1 MADHE
6 NHPPEQDKPDKK
18 LRLDLSEAMPHG
30 FDEDDDDIIELK
42 DEVNSLSK
50 QPEISQKS
58 HADIDDE
65 IEASELPAVENIID
79 LDALEDDDSDPENVI
94 RLSDDLAFQEE
105 DEEADEI
112 LPIESEPV
120 LKADNHDEVAEVTEF
135 DDILSE
141 DTSEMMTL
149 SEISE
154 VLDTEEEEDDDD
166 EFLELIDVEEDD
178 ENEQEEIEDII
189 QFDGSDDDVEDAE
202 LKDFINDSLDEE
214 IQINEDFEKELA
226 STLGVEAREEI
237 NLAEQAA
244 TEEDF
249 DFSMDSS
256 EISKKIEQLETIFSD
271 DIDEETELDED
282 AEIDEGAELYGEAEI
297 DEGAEL
303 YEEAEIDEGAELYG
317 EAEIDEGAGL
327 YGEAEPDI
335 EVEPDEVAV
344 EIPEPEF
351 DDSQDDLYEIK
362 TEDAEI
368 SDDEIED
375 VAVSGGESIDVPLVV
390 AGGTTLNASQDQMEK
405 IIEEIIERKFSGKI
419 ESKIIQ
425 IIEKAVTKEIERLK
439 KILLEDDRDEDL
451 L

>member
-303 YEEAEIDEGAELYG
+303 YG

-390 AGGTTLNASQDQMEK
+390 GGGTTLNASQDQMEK

>member
-271 DIDEETELDED
+271 DIDEETELDE
-282 AEIDEGAELYGEAEI
+282 EAEI

>member
-1 MADHE
+1 MADNE

-42 DEVNSLSK
+42 DEVKPLPK
-50 QPEISQKS
+50 QPEIDQES
-58 HADIDDE
+58 HADVDDE
-65 IEASELPAVENIID
+65 IETSELPAVENIID

-94 RLSDDLAFQEE
+94 RLSDDLAFEEE

-120 LKADNHDEVAEVTEF
+120 LKADDHDEVVEVTEF

-141 DTSEMMTL
+141 DTGEMMTL

-154 VLDTEEEEDDDD
+154 VLDTEEKEEDED

-178 ENEQEEIEDII
+178 ENELEEIEDII
-189 QFDGSDDDVEDAE
+189 QFDGSDDNIEDAE
-202 LKDFINDSLDEE
+202 LKDFISDSLDDE
-214 IQINEDFEKELA
+214 IQINDDFEDELA

-237 NLAEQAA
+237 NLAEQTAI
-244 TEEDF
+244 EDDF

-256 EISKKIEQLETIFSD
+256 EISEKIEQLETIFSD
-271 DIDEETELDED
+271 DIDEETELDEETD
-282 AEIDEGAELYGEAEI
+282 ELYEETGIDEEADELYEEAGI
-297 DEGAEL
+297 DEETDELYEETKIDDGAEL
-303 YEEAEIDEGAELYG
+303 YE
-317 EAEIDEGAGL
+317 
-327 YGEAEPDI
+327 EAEPDI

-351 DDSQDDLYEIK
+351 DESQDDLDEIK

-368 SDDEIED
+368 SDDETED
-375 VAVSGGESIDVPLVV
+375 VAVSGGESIDVPLAV
-390 AGGTTLNASQDQMEK
+390 GGVSALDASQDQMEK

-419 ESKIIQ
+419 ESMIIQ
-425 IIEKAVTKEIERLK
+425 IIEKAVAKEIERLK
-439 KILLEDDRDEDL
+439 KILLEDNRDADF
-451 L
+451 